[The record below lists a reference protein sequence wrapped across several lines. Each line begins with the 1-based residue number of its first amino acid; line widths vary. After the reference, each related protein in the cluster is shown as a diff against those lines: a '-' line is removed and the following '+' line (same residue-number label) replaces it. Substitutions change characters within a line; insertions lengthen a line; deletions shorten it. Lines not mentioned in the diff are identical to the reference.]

1 MIIIYNLNMQFMTVN
16 IKHNAMLHYRLFE
29 FNKDKILYT
38 LYILSMLQEYFNENY
53 VFTCYYF

>member
-1 MIIIYNLNMQFMTVN
+1 MQFMTVN